1 MPEKEYQRLTRARSR
16 SAFAIA
22 SMSRSSLWLGQ
33 DHLLCI
39 DSSGYLESYKRF
51 YFRDI
56 QAISI
61 QRTERRQW
69 WTIILGCFAF
79 IFFILT
85 VISTPK
91 TSPAQWS
98 GGEIAGGIFLGGLT
112 GLFLLL
118 LLINLSLGPTCKC
131 LLRTAVQIEEL
142 PSLNRLHRVR
152 RALARLRPLIVAAQ
166 GELAPGEISSRMRVA
181 TGTLPKTETAMAPE
195 ASISPPTASQT
206 PGAPPVI
213 P

>member
-1 MPEKEYQRLTRARSR
+1 MPAKEYQRLTFARSR
-16 SAFAIA
+16 MAFV
-22 SMSRSSLWLGQ
+22 SYSSLWLGL
-33 DHLLCI
+33 DHLLCV
-39 DSSGYLESYKRF
+39 DSSGYLETYKRF

-56 QAISI
+56 QAVSI

-69 WTIILGCFAF
+69 WTLILGFLAF

-142 PSLNRLHRVR
+142 PSLNRLHRAR
-152 RALARLRPLIVAAQ
+152 KALARLRPLIVAAQ
-166 GELAPGEISSRMRVA
+166 GELTPGEISSRMRVA
-181 TGTLPKTETAMAPE
+181 AGTLPRTETAVAPE
-195 ASISPPTASQT
+195 ISPAPTATSQT

-213 P
+213 T